1 MGRKW
6 VNSKPWS
13 ARTKCRWRWRSVKF
27 WPSSYLS
34 SAFLLSWATS
44 SLINS
49 RFITYGCRRHY
60 PPFGLPHHVSTV
72 SSLHPQ
78 LDGKGLRDQDEGDL
92 ENHRLRVLDLHPL
105 HACTKA
111 IWMTIPTVT
120 VVVVVKIFDKDYF
133 DAKTLLALWI
143 LLWLFGLGFGLPLRF
158 FHSYRRLNNSCLGPY
173 FFLRKEHLGAI
184 PILFPKFVL
193 HRGDGRFTWQDQILL
208 L

>member
-1 MGRKW
+1 MKVEKCKILAELIFIVG
-6 VNSKPWS
+6 VS
-13 ARTKCRWRWRSVKF
+13 ALV
-27 WPSSYLS
+27 
-34 SAFLLSWATS
+34 ATS

-111 IWMTIPTVT
+111 I
-120 VVVVVKIFDKDYF
+120 
-133 DAKTLLALWI
+133 
-143 LLWLFGLGFGLPLRF
+143 
-158 FHSYRRLNNSCLGPY
+158 
-173 FFLRKEHLGAI
+173 
-184 PILFPKFVL
+184 
-193 HRGDGRFTWQDQILL
+193 
-208 L
+208 